1 MNGLAPLFPRV
12 EQSASDVEPMTDP
25 SQYVRER
32 HNDGKRD
39 VRWPAA
45 PEPLAVPVY
54 DNHAHLEIA
63 DGDEPLTLAEQL
75 ERAAAVGVIGVVQ
88 AGGDI
93 ESSRWSAGPRHPTP
107 ACSRPSRST
116 RTRRRRTP
124 RPAGS
129 TRRSR

>member
-1 MNGLAPLFPRV
+1 MTLSAAEPVDGSSDASTSSAT
-12 EQSASDVEPMTDP
+12 SASDP
-25 SQYVRER
+25 SRYVRER

-63 DGDEPLTLAEQL
+63 DGDEPLGLAEQL
-75 ERAAAVGVIGVVQ
+75 ERAAAVGVVGVVQ

-93 ESSRWSAGPRHPTP
+93 ESSVWSAGPRHPTR
-107 ACSRPSRST
+107 AFSRPSRST
-116 RTRRRRTP
+116 RTRRPRTP
-124 RPAGS
+124 GRRRAG
-129 TRRSR
+129 